1 MSNKPTI
8 IAKPQAAPP
17 GLGPAGRSLWR
28 SIARKWRLDER
39 EHAVLSQA
47 CRTADLIT
55 QLEDLLAREGLTVA
69 GSNGQPRLSPIPAEI
84 RAQRLALEK
93 MLAALS
99 LPVDTATEAPR
110 VSRTQQLR
118 SQRRWGA

>member
-1 MSNKPTI
+1 MPEV
-8 IAKPQAAPP
+8 IAKPQPAPP
-17 GLGPAGRSLWR
+17 GLGSAGRSLWR
-28 SIARKWRLDER
+28 SIARRWRLDER
-39 EHAVLSQA
+39 EHMLLSQA
-47 CRTADLIT
+47 AKTSDLIADL
-55 QLEDLLAREGLTVA
+55 EALLQDQGLVIA

-99 LPVDTATEAPR
+99 LPVPDEEAPR

>member
-1 MSNKPTI
+1 MSNKPTV

-17 GLGPAGRSLWR
+17 GLGSAGRSLWR

-55 QLEDLLAREGLTVA
+55 QLEELLAREGLTVI
-69 GSNGQPRLSPIPAEI
+69 GSNGQPRLSPVPTEI
-84 RAQRLALEK
+84 RQQRATLERL
-93 MLAALS
+93 LAALS
-99 LPVDTATEAPR
+99 LPVADDEAPR
-110 VSRTQQLR
+110 VSRSQQLR